1 MSSEQRKVRSRDAAR
16 CRRSQETEVFY
27 ELAHSLPLPRRIASH
42 LDKAA
47 IMRVTLSYLRMRRV
61 LATGGC

>member
-1 MSSEQRKVRSRDAAR
+1 CVRVT
-16 CRRSQETEVFY
+16 RRAVFY

-47 IMRVTLSYLRMRRV
+47 IMRVTLSYLRMNR
-61 LATGGC
+61 LIQSGG